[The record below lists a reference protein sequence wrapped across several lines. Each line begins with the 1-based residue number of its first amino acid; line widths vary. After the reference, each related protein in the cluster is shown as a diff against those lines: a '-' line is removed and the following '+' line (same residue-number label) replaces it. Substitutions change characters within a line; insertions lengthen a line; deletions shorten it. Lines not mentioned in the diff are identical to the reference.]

1 MGGAG
6 SEQPPRISR
15 HLARFL
21 FLRPETVP
29 GFGTIVLGFGA
40 IVQVFGAFAEREHVQ
55 KMNGFKLNQ
64 SFQVIRLFL
73 PPAHA
78 WSGR

>member
-29 GFGTIVLGFGA
+29 GFGAIVLGFGA

-55 KMNGFKLNQ
+55 KMNGFR
-64 SFQVIRLFL
+64 F
-73 PPAHA
+73 PATVS
-78 WSGR
+78 SGGGDSPN